1 MFSSMRQEKNA
12 KSWNFFSEKSEN
24 FSCDIGA
31 ICYLSYMTESNT
43 TPNTENHNGT
53 FGLNDRPSFSDSE
66 DFGLFGWLGEDE
78 EQEEKKD

>member
-1 MFSSMRQEKNA
+1 
-12 KSWNFFSEKSEN
+12 
-24 FSCDIGA
+24 
-31 ICYLSYMTESNT
+31 MTESNT